1 MNIIRPIAAPGRPAA
16 ATLGL
21 VDCDIHPRC
30 ADLGE
35 YRPFMTDAMWHR
47 LTTYGIHAR
56 HGFHKGYPFPK
67 AAPLAS
73 RRDAWGPQGQPP
85 ASDLGFVQK
94 QFLDHYRS

>member
-1 MNIIRPIAAPGRPAA
+1 
-16 ATLGL
+16 
-21 VDCDIHPRC
+21 
-30 ADLGE
+30 
-35 YRPFMTDAMWHR
+35 MWHR

-85 ASDLGFVQK
+85 AGLASAKLLAGGNGSDPAGRA
-94 QFLDHYRS
+94 D

>member
-35 YRPFMTDAMWHR
+35 YRPFIINHGGLVVFAAGNEGRDQPSSVASCRCAARMWWR
-47 LTTYGIHAR
+47 
-56 HGFHKGYPFPK
+56 
-67 AAPLAS
+67 
-73 RRDAWGPQGQPP
+73 
-85 ASDLGFVQK
+85 
-94 QFLDHYRS
+94 

>member
-30 ADLGE
+30 ADLAE

-73 RRDAWGPQGQPP
+73 RRDAWGPG
-85 ASDLGFVQK
+85 GK
-94 QFLDHYRS
+94 